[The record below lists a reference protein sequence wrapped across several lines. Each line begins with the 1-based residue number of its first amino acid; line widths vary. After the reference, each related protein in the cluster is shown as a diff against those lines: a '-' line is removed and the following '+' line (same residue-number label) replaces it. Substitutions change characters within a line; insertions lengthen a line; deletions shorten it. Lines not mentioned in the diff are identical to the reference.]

1 MKIPFSIFTL
11 IALFSEYW
19 AYEIS
24 IHDKPVS
31 ENDTPIEA
39 FIINGVPAK
48 KAEYPFISQLYV
60 SSDKGVSFGFSCT
73 GSLIADQ
80 YVVTAAHCI
89 YDDDNKQIKNSE
101 LYLNIGSDKL
111 ATSADIPKFY
121 KVTKIYTNNYISNND
136 MDIALL
142 KLDKKVT
149 ESVATPVKVYPYKI
163 FDNLPVDVAGFG
175 VTNVQENKVSNQLM
189 KTSIS
194 VSSSSQCKKF
204 NPRWINNSGP
214 SVCSISQ
221 DGNDSCQGDSGG
233 PMVTKINNTNTLVGL
248 TSWGQS
254 MIQGSPVLCGDNTI
268 AYYTRAAYFVIWIAS
283 IIGVDYNTL
292 IQL

>member
-1 MKIPFSIFTL
+1 MKISFRLIPL
-11 IALFSEYW
+11 IALISKSW
-19 AYEIS
+19 QYEIS
-24 IHDKPVS
+24 INDKPVS
-31 ENDTPIEA
+31 ENDIPIEA

-48 KAEYPFISQLYV
+48 KAEYPFISQLYI
-60 SSDKGVSFGFSCT
+60 SSDNGVSFGFSCT

-80 YVVTAAHCI
+80 YVVTAAHCM
-89 YDDDNKQIKNSE
+89 YGDDNQQRKNSE
-101 LYLNIGSDKL
+101 LYLNIGNDKL

-121 KVTKIYTNNYISNND
+121 KVTNVYMNNYISNNL

-142 KLDKKVT
+142 KLDRKVA
-149 ESVATPVKVYPYKI
+149 SSIATPVKVYPYKI
-163 FDNLPVDVAGFG
+163 TDKLPVEVAGFG
-175 VTNVQENKVSNQLM
+175 VTNIKENKVSSQLM

-204 NPRWINNSGP
+204 NPGWVNNSGP

-221 DGNDSCQGDSGG
+221 DGHDSCQGDSGG
-233 PMVTKINNTNTLVGL
+233 PMVTKINNINTLVGL

-268 AYYTRAAYFVIWIAS
+268 AFYTRAAYFVIWVAS